1 MDDIDTVK
9 HVCCHVELIDEIL
22 ELIDL
27 MEKGM
32 VGGFDVLEMMAVV
45 VVVRKICMA
54 NPSS

>member
-45 VVVRKICMA
+45 VVRKICMA